1 MKKTRILLT
10 ILILSTNIAVAQQK
24 NDYKN
29 PKLPTKDRVSNLISQ
44 MTLEEKIGQMDMFA
58 TWSLD
63 AYKNSK
69 ELMRI
74 GIGAWIIPVATAK
87 EVNEIQK
94 LSEKT
99 RLKIPFLMGTDAAHG
114 NAMSPR
120 RTIFPTSIS
129 MAATFNPDLLHK
141 TYKVTAQEVRS
152 NGVHWTFAPSVDIVH
167 DARWGR
173 TGETYGEDPFLSST
187 LVREAVKAMQNYD
200 DPQLRLAACAKH
212 MVGGGASVGGI
223 NHANAEIS
231 ERMLRS
237 YFMPPYQAAIEEGIY
252 TIMPGHNDVNGIPCH
267 TNKWLLEDIVRKEY
281 GFNGF
286 YITDMGDLENLFTM
300 HHTAENQ
307 KDALRQGVNAGID
320 MHMNSDSIGQFIT
333 PMMQL
338 VKEGKI
344 SEETINDAVARILT
358 VKFNLGLFENRYVDE
373 KKQDRDY
380 SSKDSKQLALEAA
393 RQSIILLKN
402 SGNLLPLDKKKY
414 KKILVTGPNTNN
426 QALLGD
432 WSFTQP
438 ADHVTTILQGIQ
450 DYVGTNTEVVFS
462 YSGRLKAKKS
472 NVVVNTT
479 DPTTQLKNLEDGG
492 ELNDYAIQDAAN
504 KAKDCDLAIVAVGGY
519 GNRTDWGYRTYG
531 ESADRPSIDF
541 YGRQEEL
548 IREIAATGI
557 PVIVVLINGN
567 PINNT
572 WVTKNIP
579 TIIDIFE
586 PGMFG
591 GKALAEILFGDI
603 NPSGK
608 LPVTV
613 PQSAGQIPLY
623 YYQTASRYKTGYG
636 LGSSRADDKPAFAF
650 GHGLSYTTFDYT
662 NPRVNSTSMEKDK
675 DVIVTV
681 DVTNSGQKAGYETVM
696 CFVNDEVSSVVT
708 PIHLLKG
715 FNKIWL
721 EPSETKSVTITI
733 PVKEFGLWN
742 QDMKYVVEPGKFN
755 LKIGSASDDIKHV
768 IKLVF

>member
-1 MKKTRILLT
+1 MKKIILLT
-10 ILILSTNIAVAQQK
+10 TILLAHSYLVAQQK
-24 NDYKN
+24 SDYKN
-29 PKLPTKDRVSNLISQ
+29 PKLPTKERVANLMSQ
-44 MTLEEKIGQMDMFA
+44 MTLEEKVGQMDMFA

-63 AYKNSK
+63 EYKSNK
-69 ELMRI
+69 ELMNL

-87 EVNEIQK
+87 KVNEIQK
-94 LSEKT
+94 MSENT

-129 MAATFNPDLLHK
+129 IAATFNPELVHK
-141 TYKVTAQEVRS
+141 TYKVTAHEVRT

-173 TGETYGEDPFLSST
+173 TGETYGEDPFLSSV
-187 LVREAVKAMQNYD
+187 LVREAVKALQNYD
-200 DPQLRLAACAKH
+200 NPQLRLAACVKH

-237 YFMPPYQAAIEEGIY
+237 YFMPPYKAAIEEGLY
-252 TIMPGHNDVNGIPCH
+252 TIMPGHNDVNGIPSH
-267 TNKWLLEDIVRKEY
+267 TNRWLLEDVVRKEY
-281 GFNGF
+281 GFTGF

-300 HHTAENQ
+300 HHTADSQ
-307 KDALRQGVNAGID
+307 KDALRQGINAGID

-344 SEETINDAVARILT
+344 SEQRINEAVARILT
-358 VKFNLGLFENRYVDE
+358 VKFELGLFENRYVDD
-373 KKQDRDY
+373 KKQDKDY
-380 SSKDSKQLALEAA
+380 ATTESRQLALEAA
-393 RQSIILLKN
+393 RQSIVLLKN
-402 SGNLLPLDKKKY
+402 SAKLLPLDKSKY
-414 KKILVTGPNTNN
+414 KKILVTGPNANN
-426 QALLGD
+426 QAFLGD

-438 ADHVTTILQGIQ
+438 DDHVTTVLQGIK
-450 DYVGTNTEVVFS
+450 DYVGTNSEVVFS
-462 YSGRLKAKKS
+462 YSGRLKSKKS
-472 NVVVNTT
+472 DVTVNTT
-479 DPTTQLKNLEDGG
+479 DPTTQLKLLEEGG
-492 ELNDYAIQDAAN
+492 VLNDYAIQDAAQ

-548 IREIAATGI
+548 IRAIEATGT
-557 PVIVVLINGN
+557 PVVVVLVNGN
-567 PINNT
+567 PVNNE

-579 TIIDIFE
+579 TIVDIWE
-586 PGMFG
+586 PGMYG
-591 GKALAEILFGDI
+591 GKALAEILFGEV
-603 NPSGK
+603 NPSGR
-608 LPVTV
+608 LPITIPQTV
-613 PQSAGQIPLY
+613 GQVPLY

-650 GHGLSYTTFDYT
+650 GHGLSYTSFEYSKPT
-662 NPRVNSTSMEKDK
+662 VNSTTMQKGK

-681 DVTNSGQKAGYETVM
+681 DVSNTGEVAGYETVM

-715 FNKIWL
+715 FQKIWL
-721 EPSETKSVTITI
+721 EAGETKTVAITI
-733 PVKEFGLWN
+733 PFDEFGLWN
-742 QDMKYVVEPGKFN
+742 QDMEYVVEPGKFN
-755 LKIGSASDDIKHV
+755 LKIGRAADDIKYV
-768 IKLVF
+768 VALTL